1 MAETKKT
8 TKAAPAPAAPQPE
21 QKAVVALDWS
31 VAGVTGFENVQA
43 RDLGIPFLII
53 LQSGSPE
60 VKKTHPKYEQAKI
73 DGAVEGTVIN
83 TVTRK
88 ILHQPG
94 DEPFEVIPLYWD
106 KLFVEWKPRQG
117 GSGGGGFVTVHRD
130 ELLLSKCRKNEKN
143 QDVLPNGNTL
153 VTTAYFYVL
162 YKDPDET
169 DVEKQLKQAIIGM
182 SSTQLRAS
190 RQWLNISQSI
200 KVALPNGK
208 KVTPPLFSHR
218 YLLSSVPQNNDK
230 GSWMGWKIEVS
241 EMLTDPAEADAVI
254 SEVRNAKEF
263 AQLNAPVDSRSEP
276 DNEPM

>member
-1 MAETKKT
+1 M
-8 TKAAPAPAAPQPE
+8 
-21 QKAVVALDWS
+21 
-31 VAGVTGFENVQA
+31 
-43 RDLGIPFLII
+43 
-53 LQSGSPE
+53 
-60 VKKTHPKYEQAKI
+60 
-73 DGAVEGTVIN
+73 
-83 TVTRK
+83 
-88 ILHQPG
+88 
-94 DEPFEVIPLYWD
+94 
-106 KLFVEWKPRQG
+106 
-117 GSGGGGFVTVHRD
+117 
-130 ELLLSKCRKNEKN
+130 
-143 QDVLPNGNTL
+143 LPNGNTL